1 MNTFHI
7 HDTNLH
13 VPGRADRFRRDA
25 EVHRLLKGSG
35 PTRRPSVGHR
45 LAHALGRRLPAKAT
59 YAIVRWKNVL
69 RMLLSYR
76 LSRRRPQLMKRLL
89 RAGLERELPAGFD
102 IDTHFKPRYDPW
114 DQRLCLVP
122 DGDLFRTLRS
132 GRASIVTE
140 GIETFTEQGIRLASG
155 QELEADVIVTATG
168 LEMQLFGG
176 ATLAVDGQ
184 EVDPAQTVAYK
195 AMMFSGVPNLALAMG
210 YTNAS
215 WTLKCDLI
223 AEYVCRLLAYMDE
236 HGYRQVTPV
245 PPGASQEL
253 SSVVNLTSGYVQRAR
268 ARLPKQG
275 ARVPWRVYQN
285 YFKDVRLFRRSPVD
299 DEGVRFSAGTPAEE
313 RPELELVA

>member
-1 MNTFHI
+1 
-7 HDTNLH
+7 
-13 VPGRADRFRRDA
+13 
-25 EVHRLLKGSG
+25 
-35 PTRRPSVGHR
+35 
-45 LAHALGRRLPAKAT
+45 
-59 YAIVRWKNVL
+59 
-69 RMLLSYR
+69 
-76 LSRRRPQLMKRLL
+76 MKRLL

-132 GRASIVTE
+132 GRASIVTD

-245 PPGASQEL
+245 PPGRRR
-253 SSVVNLTSGYVQRAR
+253 SSARSSISRPGTCSARGHGCPSRAR
-268 ARLPKQG
+268 GCRG
-275 ARVPWRVYQN
+275 ACTRTTSRTCGSSAG
-285 YFKDVRLFRRSPVD
+285 RRSTTR
-299 DEGVRFSAGTPAEE
+299 GVRFSAGAPAEE